1 MLAATVELEKAGAQ
15 EYQSDHMGRIFDEG
29 FSFSGFER
37 DKLYLSDRGE
47 TFVDISGLSG
57 LDSVTDGRGAAY
69 GDFDNDGDYDV
80 FLTSLQGQVHHLF
93 RNNVG
98 GQNGFIRVAL
108 EGSASGRDA
117 YGAEVR
123 MKTSR
128 GILTRIKAGGSGFVS
143 QSDPRLLFGLG
154 DDRRAEWL
162 EVRWP
167 SGRVQRFGSVEA
179 GSSVEVV
186 EGVDQ
191 LSYQQE
197 TRFDLPDPL
206 GGDDQ
211 APPWLSVR
219 GGDLFPSIPLAQ
231 VPSGKGEETD
241 FGAYRLPGRRYLINL
256 WATWCGPCL
265 QEMPQLERLYR
276 DLETA
281 GVDLI
286 GVSVDVGKTKE
297 RIPPFLARL
306 EITYPVFTT
315 RESSFELLYSGGE
328 LVVPLSF
335 IVGGDGR
342 IERILTG
349 WSSETEAAI
358 KRLTR

>member
-1 MLAATVELEKAGAQ
+1 VLAATVKLEKAGAQ
-15 EYQSDHMGRIFDEG
+15 EYQNDHMGRIFDEG

-37 DKLYLSDRGE
+37 DKLYLNDRGG

-57 LDSVTDGRGAAY
+57 LDAVTDGRGAAY
-69 GDFDNDGDYDV
+69 ADFDNDGDYDV

-98 GQNGFIRVAL
+98 HQQGFIRVSL
-108 EGSASGRDA
+108 EGTSSGRDA

-123 MKTSR
+123 IKTSQ

-154 DDRRAEWL
+154 GDPGAEWL

-167 SGRVQRFGSVEA
+167 SGTVQRFGPVDA

-186 EGVDQ
+186 EGGDS
-191 LSYQQE
+191 LAYLQE

-206 GGDDQ
+206 RGGDEVL
-211 APPWLSVR
+211 AWLKVKR
-219 GGDLFPSIPLAQ
+219 GDLFPSIPLIG
-231 VPSGKGEETD
+231 VTGGKEAETE
-241 FGAYRLPGRRYLINL
+241 FGAYRSPGRRYLINL

-265 QEMPQLERLYR
+265 QEMPHLEQLYG
-276 DLETA
+276 DLEAA

-286 GVSVDVGKTKE
+286 GVSLDVAGARAK
-297 RIPPFLARL
+297 IPSFLRRL
-306 EITYPVFTT
+306 GITYPVFTT
-315 RESSFELLYSGGE
+315 RESSFEQLYSGGE

-342 IERILTG
+342 IERILSG

-358 KRLTR
+358 ERLMQ